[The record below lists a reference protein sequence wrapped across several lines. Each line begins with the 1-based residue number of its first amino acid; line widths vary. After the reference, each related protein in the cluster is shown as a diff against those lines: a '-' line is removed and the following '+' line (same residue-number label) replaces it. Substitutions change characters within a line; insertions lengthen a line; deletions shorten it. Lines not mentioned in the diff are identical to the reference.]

1 MAIKL
6 YDLLG
11 DQDRRYSQYC
21 WRTKLA
27 LKHKRL
33 DFEVIPVILTDKE
46 PIAFANAESVPVLVD
61 GDVVKT
67 DSWDIAV
74 YLDENYDDA
83 PSLFGGS
90 IGLGIA
96 RVINSWSDRAVN
108 IALGPLIARDILDA
122 THADDRAYL
131 RKSLEG
137 LYKRPLEEVQILC
150 LKSAH
155 PTDCSLDI

>member
-27 LKHKRL
+27 LKHKCL

-74 YLDENYDDA
+74 YLDDNYDDA
-83 PSLFGGS
+83 P
-90 IGLGIA
+90 
-96 RVINSWSDRAVN
+96 
-108 IALGPLIARDILDA
+108 
-122 THADDRAYL
+122 
-131 RKSLEG
+131 
-137 LYKRPLEEVQILC
+137 
-150 LKSAH
+150 
-155 PTDCSLDI
+155 